1 MFDLYLRPVSIG
13 NLCFSPDERCIVFST
28 LEYNDH
34 RDRVGRVWQY
44 DREKDE
50 LVALTE
56 PGDDF
61 GFSFWDNDG
70 LLLAEDAEQDGRLG
84 TMVRYYSLER
94 KCREDRFFL
103 PIPGLSVEKLE
114 KNLYLLSGSCPL
126 ENPLPAPASAYQH
139 SEVITRTPYRMDGAG
154 DVQGLRTHLWL
165 YRPEWDAPRDFFPK
179 EFQCNATFFQREN
192 GLLYYAGESYDRIST
207 GSNTLFCLDT
217 KTLQVCEIGTIP
229 QEIAL
234 LTAVER
240 QIFALAYDRRGN
252 GMLYRYT
259 PSEPTRGLI
268 CEHELEGD
276 FGWCLDTDIAL
287 LGGGGFYGHEGTLW
301 MIYSDPS
308 GARICTYQS
317 GQIQAISP
325 VGYQVRS
332 FTISPHGSIF
342 AVCLHGYWALELF
355 ELKNGCWVQRSHF
368 QPELTHAQLPV
379 ELPYQNRC
387 GHDMLGWVI
396 PPIDYV
402 PGRSYPGFLMIHEG
416 PQGRY
421 EAIYHSDMQFLS
433 QLGYFVFF
441 TNPRGGSCVSRAFAD
456 LEDRMGTIDYED
468 LMDFTDAVLNA
479 FPDLNRNRMAVGGIS
494 YGGYMTNWIIGHTT
508 RFHTAVSMSSISN
521 WLSLYGTMDLPY
533 CVEYGSVS
541 GKPWTNFAGYWR
553 ASPLKNA
560 HKVQTPTLFIQGESD
575 YRCPL
580 SQAQQMFCAL
590 QQNGIQS
597 RLIQYPNAS
606 HNFGYYGTS
615 EQRESRYQEIAR
627 WLKETNS

>member
-1 MFDLYLRPVSIG
+1 MFDLFLKPVSLG
-13 NLCFSPDERCIVFST
+13 NLCFSPDERYVVFSS
-28 LEYNDH
+28 LEYNAQK
-34 RDRVGRVWQY
+34 DRVGRVWKY
-44 DREKDE
+44 DREKKK
-50 LVALTE
+50 LTALTE
-56 PGDDF
+56 LGDDF
-61 GFSFWDNDG
+61 SYSFWDNDG
-70 LLLAEDAEQDGRLG
+70 LLLAEDAEQDGCRG
-84 TMVRYYSLER
+84 TMVRYNSLEK

-114 KNLYLLSGSCPL
+114 ENLYLLSGSCRL
-126 ENPLPAPASAYQH
+126 ENPFAAPAPANWH
-139 SEVITRTPYRMDGAG
+139 SKVITRTPYRMDGAG
-154 DVQGLRTHLWL
+154 DVQGLRNHLWL

-179 EFQCNATFFQREN
+179 EFQCNVAFFQREN

-217 KTLQVCEIGTIP
+217 KTLQVCEIGSIP

-234 LTAVER
+234 FTEVDH
-240 QIFALAYDRRGN
+240 QIYALAYDRRGN
-252 GMLYRYT
+252 GMLYRYA
-259 PSEPTRGLI
+259 PSELMRGLV

-287 LGGGGFYGHEGTLW
+287 LGGGGFYGYGGKLW

-308 GARICTYQS
+308 GARICTYES
-317 GQIQAISP
+317 GQIQAVSP
-325 VGYQVRS
+325 TGYQVRS
-332 FTISPHGSIF
+332 FAISPSGSIF
-342 AVCLHGYWALELF
+342 AICLHGYWSLELF
-355 ELKNGCWVQRSHF
+355 ELKNGCWIQRSHF
-368 QPELTHAQLPV
+368 QPELTQAQLPV

-387 GHDMLGWVI
+387 GNDMLGWVI
-396 PPIDYV
+396 PPENYI
-402 PGRSYPGFLMIHEG
+402 PGKSYPGFLMIHEG

-421 EAIYHSDMQFLS
+421 EAVYHSDMQFLS

-441 TNPRGGSCVSRAFAD
+441 TNPRGGSCVSRAFAN
-456 LEDRMGTIDYED
+456 LEDRLGTIDYED
-468 LMDFTDAVLNA
+468 LMDFTDAVLRA
-479 FPDLNRNRMAVGGIS
+479 FPDLDANRMAVGGIS

-553 ASPLKNA
+553 ASPLASA
-560 HKVQTPTLFIQGESD
+560 HKAQTPTLFIQGEAD
-575 YRCPL
+575 ERCPI

-590 QQNGIQS
+590 QQNGIKS